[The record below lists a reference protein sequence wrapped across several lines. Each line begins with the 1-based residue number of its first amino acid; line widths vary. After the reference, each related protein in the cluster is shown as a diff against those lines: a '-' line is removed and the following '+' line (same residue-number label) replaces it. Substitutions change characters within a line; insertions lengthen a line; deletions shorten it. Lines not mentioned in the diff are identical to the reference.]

1 MIRTFSLRKEMGSRL
16 AVEGPFPWTKL
27 ALPLLMAA
35 GAVLPAVGQQHHVV
49 PPPATCTSETRV
61 TPSLTSGPFYK
72 IGSPERVSL
81 VEPAMAGTKLT
92 VTGYVLSRG
101 DCKPVARAWLD
112 FWQASD
118 SGVYDNTGYRLR
130 GHQFADS
137 AGLYYLETIMP
148 GLYPGR
154 TRHIH
159 VKVRAP
165 NGPTLTTQI
174 YFPGEARN
182 QSDGIFNRALLADVR
197 DDAGG
202 KVAAFNFVVDA
213 R

>member
-1 MIRTFSLRKEMGSRL
+1 M
-16 AVEGPFPWTKL
+16 V
-27 ALPLLMAA
+27 A
-35 GAVLPAVGQQHHVV
+35 GAVFPAAGQQQPHVM
-49 PPPATCTSETRV
+49 PPAAACTSETRL
-61 TPSLTSGPFYK
+61 TPSETSGPFYK
-72 IGSPERVSL
+72 SGSPERASL
-81 VEPAMAGTKLT
+81 LEPNMAGARLI

-112 FWQASD
+112 FWQAND
-118 SGVYDNTGYRLR
+118 SGVYDTTGYRLR
-130 GHQFADS
+130 GHQFADG
-137 AGLYYLETIMP
+137 AGLYSLETIMP

-174 YFPGEARN
+174 FFPGEARN
-182 QSDGIFNRALLADVR
+182 QNDGIFKRALLADVR

-202 KVAAFNFVVDA
+202 KVAAFDFIVDA

>member
-1 MIRTFSLRKEMGSRL
+1 MWYAWVVQS
-16 AVEGPFPWTKL
+16 FPWTKL
-27 ALPLLMAA
+27 ALPLLMTAGVVFPAA
-35 GAVLPAVGQQHHVV
+35 GQQHHVT
-49 PPPATCTSETRV
+49 PPAAACTSETRV
-61 TPSLTSGPFYK
+61 TPSETAGPFYK
-72 IGSPERVSL
+72 SGSPERVSML
-81 VEPAMAGTKLT
+81 EPNMAGTKLI

-101 DCKPVARAWLD
+101 DCRPVARAWLD

-118 SGVYDNTGYRLR
+118 SGVYDNAGYRLR
-130 GHQFADS
+130 GHQFADG
-137 AGLYYLETIMP
+137 AGLFYLETIMP

-174 YFPGEARN
+174 FFPGEARN

-197 DDAGG
+197 DGAGG
-202 KVAAFNFVVDA
+202 KVAAFNFVVDT

>member
-1 MIRTFSLRKEMGSRL
+1 M
-16 AVEGPFPWTKL
+16 V
-27 ALPLLMAA
+27 A
-35 GAVLPAVGQQHHVV
+35 GAVFPAAGQQQPHVM
-49 PPPATCTSETRV
+49 PPAAACTSETRL
-61 TPSLTSGPFYK
+61 TPSETSGPFYK
-72 IGSPERVSL
+72 SGSPERASL
-81 VEPAMAGTKLT
+81 LEPNMAGARLI

-112 FWQASD
+112 FWQAND
-118 SGVYDNTGYRLR
+118 SGVYDTTGYRLR
-130 GHQFADS
+130 GHQFADG
-137 AGLYYLETIMP
+137 AGLYSLETIVP

-165 NGPTLTTQI
+165 DGPTLTTQI

-202 KVAAFNFVVDA
+202 RVAAFTFVVDA